1 MSDNLNLQTFP
12 SDECKA
18 LAMLYVQN
26 QDLTGLTPE
35 QLLDMY
41 HYAYDKIR
49 IRRKLTYSERRSVGW
64 SAK

>member
-1 MSDNLNLQTFP
+1 MSDNINLLTFT

-26 QDLTGLTPE
+26 QDLSGLTPE
-35 QLLDMY
+35 QILDMY
-41 HYAYDKIR
+41 QDAYDKIR
-49 IRRKLTYSERRSVGW
+49 IRRKLTYTERRNVGW